1 MLNIGVSLI
10 IFLYVTAVCLFA
22 LYFILKISFKEKR
35 LQGDDDFIQDFI
47 KKQDERIKDRGINFS
62 TKMYFRIMFT
72 APFILG
78 IVFFFVLDGSYMCL
92 LCAALGLV
100 LPEFFLYII
109 TNNSKKK
116 FDERFAKSL
125 KQLSSSLRAGMSIV
139 QAVDDVANCTLLH
152 DSMRKKYAQISS
164 DIMMGITVGEA
175 FRRFADGTGSPDAQ
189 DVAIALDVQ
198 NEVGGHEAEVVQE
211 IADNAEGENET
222 FCHSSIRTNCRY
234 SIPDKPDVSLS
245 KNTLKYGESTEM
257 YIKNLGSSGNT
268 DIDHQEFKMNI
279 PARLDIE
286 KIKMPEFDNADV
298 ELYINGK
305 KVEVEN
311 GEYIPE
317 KAVASIELMIRTKEQ
332 TFKQTSD
339 MSFILKNSV
348 DTKGSENLQA
358 FSKTVCANKTTFKV
372 YSESLNIKFEK
383 ENVKD
388 DDKNNNDGKDDD
400 AKKDDDKKDDNGK
413 EPSKPSVPTTPV
425 TPTPI
430 PNPSDNNTPVT
441 PSPNDKNK
449 KEEEKK
455 NKKPVKIVDN
465 TGLSL
470 KKAKVTSNK
479 GAVYD
484 FTSNDTKSVASIMK
498 DGTNMDNE
506 TKIENDI
513 PDNSTEEKNNLEEEM
528 EKVKEKKAQN
538 PVKKVKNNRFA
549 KVAIVGGIVLSAC
562 IIASYF
568 LLRTPKEET
577 RKGGVDDKKNND

>member
-175 FRRFADGTGSPDAQ
+175 FRRFAYGTGSPDAQ

-211 IADNAEGENET
+211 IADNIHERIMTRQEIKSIFSSTTSMVWIMDFIPIGVILFFSITNKSYVDVFFGNYIYTGILVGMIIMMIIGSIINHILVRKIGKGE
-222 FCHSSIRTNCRY
+222 
-234 SIPDKPDVSLS
+234 
-245 KNTLKYGESTEM
+245 
-257 YIKNLGSSGNT
+257 
-268 DIDHQEFKMNI
+268 
-279 PARLDIE
+279 
-286 KIKMPEFDNADV
+286 
-298 ELYINGK
+298 
-305 KVEVEN
+305 
-311 GEYIPE
+311 
-317 KAVASIELMIRTKEQ
+317 
-332 TFKQTSD
+332 
-339 MSFILKNSV
+339 
-348 DTKGSENLQA
+348 
-358 FSKTVCANKTTFKV
+358 
-372 YSESLNIKFEK
+372 
-383 ENVKD
+383 
-388 DDKNNNDGKDDD
+388 
-400 AKKDDDKKDDNGK
+400 
-413 EPSKPSVPTTPV
+413 
-425 TPTPI
+425 
-430 PNPSDNNTPVT
+430 
-441 PSPNDKNK
+441 
-449 KEEEKK
+449 
-455 NKKPVKIVDN
+455 
-465 TGLSL
+465 
-470 KKAKVTSNK
+470 
-479 GAVYD
+479 
-484 FTSNDTKSVASIMK
+484 
-498 DGTNMDNE
+498 
-506 TKIENDI
+506 
-513 PDNSTEEKNNLEEEM
+513 
-528 EKVKEKKAQN
+528 
-538 PVKKVKNNRFA
+538 
-549 KVAIVGGIVLSAC
+549 
-562 IIASYF
+562 
-568 LLRTPKEET
+568 
-577 RKGGVDDKKNND
+577 

>member
-92 LCAALGLV
+92 LCAELGLV

-211 IADNAEGENET
+211 IADNIHERIMTRQEIKSIFSSTTSMVWIMDFIPIGVILFFSITNKSYVDVFFGNYIYTGILIGMIIMMIIGSIINHILVRKIGKGE
-222 FCHSSIRTNCRY
+222 
-234 SIPDKPDVSLS
+234 
-245 KNTLKYGESTEM
+245 
-257 YIKNLGSSGNT
+257 
-268 DIDHQEFKMNI
+268 
-279 PARLDIE
+279 
-286 KIKMPEFDNADV
+286 
-298 ELYINGK
+298 
-305 KVEVEN
+305 
-311 GEYIPE
+311 
-317 KAVASIELMIRTKEQ
+317 
-332 TFKQTSD
+332 
-339 MSFILKNSV
+339 
-348 DTKGSENLQA
+348 
-358 FSKTVCANKTTFKV
+358 
-372 YSESLNIKFEK
+372 
-383 ENVKD
+383 
-388 DDKNNNDGKDDD
+388 
-400 AKKDDDKKDDNGK
+400 
-413 EPSKPSVPTTPV
+413 
-425 TPTPI
+425 
-430 PNPSDNNTPVT
+430 
-441 PSPNDKNK
+441 
-449 KEEEKK
+449 
-455 NKKPVKIVDN
+455 
-465 TGLSL
+465 
-470 KKAKVTSNK
+470 
-479 GAVYD
+479 
-484 FTSNDTKSVASIMK
+484 
-498 DGTNMDNE
+498 
-506 TKIENDI
+506 
-513 PDNSTEEKNNLEEEM
+513 
-528 EKVKEKKAQN
+528 
-538 PVKKVKNNRFA
+538 
-549 KVAIVGGIVLSAC
+549 
-562 IIASYF
+562 
-568 LLRTPKEET
+568 
-577 RKGGVDDKKNND
+577 

>member
-211 IADNAEGENET
+211 IADNIHERIMTRQEIKSIFSSTTSMAWIMDFIPIGVILFFSITNKSYVDVFFGNYIYTGILIGMIIMMIIGSIINHILVRKIGKGE
-222 FCHSSIRTNCRY
+222 
-234 SIPDKPDVSLS
+234 
-245 KNTLKYGESTEM
+245 
-257 YIKNLGSSGNT
+257 
-268 DIDHQEFKMNI
+268 
-279 PARLDIE
+279 
-286 KIKMPEFDNADV
+286 
-298 ELYINGK
+298 
-305 KVEVEN
+305 
-311 GEYIPE
+311 
-317 KAVASIELMIRTKEQ
+317 
-332 TFKQTSD
+332 
-339 MSFILKNSV
+339 
-348 DTKGSENLQA
+348 
-358 FSKTVCANKTTFKV
+358 
-372 YSESLNIKFEK
+372 
-383 ENVKD
+383 
-388 DDKNNNDGKDDD
+388 
-400 AKKDDDKKDDNGK
+400 
-413 EPSKPSVPTTPV
+413 
-425 TPTPI
+425 
-430 PNPSDNNTPVT
+430 
-441 PSPNDKNK
+441 
-449 KEEEKK
+449 
-455 NKKPVKIVDN
+455 
-465 TGLSL
+465 
-470 KKAKVTSNK
+470 
-479 GAVYD
+479 
-484 FTSNDTKSVASIMK
+484 
-498 DGTNMDNE
+498 
-506 TKIENDI
+506 
-513 PDNSTEEKNNLEEEM
+513 
-528 EKVKEKKAQN
+528 
-538 PVKKVKNNRFA
+538 
-549 KVAIVGGIVLSAC
+549 
-562 IIASYF
+562 
-568 LLRTPKEET
+568 
-577 RKGGVDDKKNND
+577 

>member
-211 IADNAEGENET
+211 IIFYSTTSMFWIMDFIPIGVILFFSITNKSYVDVFFGNYIYTGILIGMIIMMIIGSIINHILVRKIGKGE
-222 FCHSSIRTNCRY
+222 
-234 SIPDKPDVSLS
+234 
-245 KNTLKYGESTEM
+245 
-257 YIKNLGSSGNT
+257 
-268 DIDHQEFKMNI
+268 
-279 PARLDIE
+279 
-286 KIKMPEFDNADV
+286 
-298 ELYINGK
+298 
-305 KVEVEN
+305 
-311 GEYIPE
+311 
-317 KAVASIELMIRTKEQ
+317 
-332 TFKQTSD
+332 
-339 MSFILKNSV
+339 
-348 DTKGSENLQA
+348 
-358 FSKTVCANKTTFKV
+358 
-372 YSESLNIKFEK
+372 
-383 ENVKD
+383 
-388 DDKNNNDGKDDD
+388 
-400 AKKDDDKKDDNGK
+400 
-413 EPSKPSVPTTPV
+413 
-425 TPTPI
+425 
-430 PNPSDNNTPVT
+430 
-441 PSPNDKNK
+441 
-449 KEEEKK
+449 
-455 NKKPVKIVDN
+455 
-465 TGLSL
+465 
-470 KKAKVTSNK
+470 
-479 GAVYD
+479 
-484 FTSNDTKSVASIMK
+484 
-498 DGTNMDNE
+498 
-506 TKIENDI
+506 
-513 PDNSTEEKNNLEEEM
+513 
-528 EKVKEKKAQN
+528 
-538 PVKKVKNNRFA
+538 
-549 KVAIVGGIVLSAC
+549 
-562 IIASYF
+562 
-568 LLRTPKEET
+568 
-577 RKGGVDDKKNND
+577 